1 MTDFY
6 ALLDVDPGAGKDEIR
21 AAYRARRD
29 QLEAELEDGRS
40 AARREEAA
48 RRLGELHRA
57 WAVLSDPVQRDRYDA
72 ARARGATPDADA
84 DHGPGP
90 SPAPGSSRATGRTAR
105 PAPEPTVS
113 LPAGMHLAE
122 GRARAMAALFDLSV
136 LALIYLLGVSLVL
149 PAVLRSTHPTEMER
163 LDRITESVR
172 SLENRRD
179 ARRDRAEQAAQRATR
194 ARRSGREEDAAA
206 ARAEAQAARADA
218 ARIDRRI
225 EALRKEARDLQGRF
239 LGVSYLVALGIV
251 LACLA
256 YLVPPTA
263 LGGRTLGK
271 RLRRVWVVDRDGR
284 PAGWR
289 RATVRYLLPVGLAVL
304 VPQLGLVVA
313 LGIVAW
319 ALRDRN
325 RQGLHDRVAGTLVV
339 DRPPVGR

>member
-1 MTDFY
+1 MTDYY

-21 AAYRARRD
+21 AAYRAQRD
-29 QLEAELEDGRS
+29 RLEAELEDGRS
-40 AARREEAA
+40 AARRDEAA

-72 ARARGATPDADA
+72 ARARGETPDEDA
-84 DHGPGP
+84 GS
-90 SPAPGSSRATGRTAR
+90 SPAPAPARPARTAR
-105 PAPEPTVS
+105 PAPEPTVH

-149 PAVLRSTHPTEMER
+149 PAVLRSTHPAEMER
-163 LDRITESVR
+163 LDEISETVP
-172 SLENRRD
+172 SLEDRRD
-179 ARRDRAEQAAQRATR
+179 ARRDRAEQAAQRAAR
-194 ARRSGREEDAAA
+194 ARRAGREADAAA
-206 ARAEAQAARADA
+206 ARAEARAARADA
-218 ARIDRRI
+218 GRIDRRI
-225 EALRKEARDLQGRF
+225 EALQQEARELQGRF
-239 LGVSYLVALGIV
+239 LVVSYLVALGIV

-263 LGGRTLGK
+263 LGGQTLGK
-271 RLRRVWVVDRDGR
+271 RLRRVWVVDRDGHR
-284 PAGWR
+284 AGWR
-289 RATVRYLLPVGLAVL
+289 RATIRYLLPVGLAVL

-313 LGIVAW
+313 LGVVAW

-339 DRPPVGR
+339 DRPPLDR